1 LKEKCKRCNRTFNN
15 LNLHDKLSR
24 CGRVAGLDLHG
35 GLGEGDK
42 ERIEKVGLDKAIK
55 RNKK

>member
-1 LKEKCKRCNRTFNN
+1 MKKQCPRCNRFFNN

-24 CGRVAGLDLHG
+24 CGRVAGLNKEG

-42 ERIEKVGLDKAIK
+42 ERIAKVGLDVAIK
-55 RNKK
+55 RRQK